1 MKRVTDERLKIE
13 LLKNIRIVFI
23 FQTLG
28 ILAVLIYTGISRGA
42 DAAFQSPLFLV
53 FTGTGVIISFLQMRV
68 SADMDEMS
76 KHRRRK
82 PMPYYGLFLIAL
94 AVGLGVGLL
103 NFVVDPL
110 HKQFAWITGGV
121 FFICFLTVYSVGY
134 FNRKKRGEQDRDE

>member
-1 MKRVTDERLKIE
+1 
-13 LLKNIRIVFI
+13 
-23 FQTLG
+23 
-28 ILAVLIYTGISRGA
+28 
-42 DAAFQSPLFLV
+42 
-53 FTGTGVIISFLQMRV
+53 MRV

-94 AVGLGVGLL
+94 AVGLGGGLL

-134 FNRKKRGEQDRDE
+134 FNSKKRGEQDRDE